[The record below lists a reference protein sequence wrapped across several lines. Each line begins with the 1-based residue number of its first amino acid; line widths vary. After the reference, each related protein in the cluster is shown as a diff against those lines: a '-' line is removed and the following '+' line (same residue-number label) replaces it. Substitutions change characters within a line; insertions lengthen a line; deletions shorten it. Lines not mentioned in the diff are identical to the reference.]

1 MKSLFFI
8 ESPLQLLNA
17 YEAESFFTCK
27 KSFYIVRL
35 SNNKQNDE
43 QIEKLIEYLSIREK
57 CFIIK
62 INSKKKNFK
71 DLVKISFLKMS
82 IFFLSKK
89 FKKFFIGNFE
99 SGLIS
104 LLIKNIKKEQII
116 LLDDGSKSIVIH
128 KKFTDNF
135 NFDFFSFYDLNPYQ
149 NQNIFKNNFDR
160 LREKISFKLSKN
172 EILILG
178 SKLSEISI
186 IDEDYYIELIKK
198 ISTYFQDKE
207 LIYIPHR
214 EENIN
219 KIERIKK
226 ETPNIK
232 INYIEYPVEFYGINE
247 NKNIKTVISFYSTA
261 LYTMAKIY
269 NCEAIAV
276 KFNFEKSEHKINI
289 EEIYNFYEK
298 HMKVVDL

>member
-1 MKSLFFI
+1 MNSLFFI

-17 YEAESFFTCK
+17 YEAESYFTCK

-62 INSKKKNFK
+62 INSKNKNII
-71 DLVKISFLKMS
+71 DLIKILILKIYFFRIKN
-82 IFFLSKK
+82 IFER
-89 FKKFFIGNFE
+89 FFIGNFE
-99 SGLIS
+99 SGLFS
-104 LLIKNIKKEQII
+104 LLTKKLKKEQII
-116 LLDDGSKSIVIH
+116 LLDDGSKSIVTQ
-128 KKFTDNF
+128 KNFTDDF
-135 NFDFFSFYDLNPYQ
+135 NFDFFSFYDLIPFK
-149 NQNIFKNNFDR
+149 NQNIYKNNFEK
-160 LREKISFKLSKN
+160 LRNKISLKTSTN

-214 EENIN
+214 EENKN
-219 KIERIKK
+219 KLERIKK
-226 ETPNIK
+226 EIPNIK

-247 NKNIKTVISFYSTA
+247 NKKIKTVISFYSTA
-261 LYTMAKIY
+261 LYTMSKIY
-269 NCEAIAV
+269 DSEAIAV

-289 EEIYNFYEK
+289 KEVYNFYEK

>member
-1 MKSLFFI
+1 MNSLFFI

-17 YEAESFFTCK
+17 YEAESYFTCK

-62 INSKKKNFK
+62 INSKNKNII
-71 DLVKISFLKMS
+71 DLIKILILKIYFFRIKN
-82 IFFLSKK
+82 IFER
-89 FKKFFIGNFE
+89 FFIGNFE
-99 SGLIS
+99 SGLFS
-104 LLIKNIKKEQII
+104 LLTKKLKKEQII
-116 LLDDGSKSIVIH
+116 LLDDGSKSIVTQ
-128 KKFTDNF
+128 KNFTDDF
-135 NFDFFSFYDLNPYQ
+135 NFDFFSFYDLIPFK
-149 NQNIFKNNFDR
+149 NQNIYKNNFEK
-160 LREKISFKLSKN
+160 LRNKISLKTSTN

-214 EENIN
+214 EENKN
-219 KIERIKK
+219 KLERIKK
-226 ETPNIK
+226 EIPNIK

-247 NKNIKTVISFYSTA
+247 NKKIKTVISFYSTA
-261 LYTMAKIY
+261 LYTMSKIY
-269 NCEAIAV
+269 DSEAIAV

-289 EEIYNFYEK
+289 EEVYNFYEK